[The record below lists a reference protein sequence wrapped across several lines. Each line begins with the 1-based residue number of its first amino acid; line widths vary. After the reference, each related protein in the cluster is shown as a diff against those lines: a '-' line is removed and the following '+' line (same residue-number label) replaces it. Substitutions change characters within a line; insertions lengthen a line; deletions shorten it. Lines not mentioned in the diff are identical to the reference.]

1 MVWLFFPKMCIIA
14 AMESTEQTQPINH
27 QQNNE
32 NEPQPKKVKRKRG
45 RWILLG
51 ILLILVGAA
60 IGTYFGWQK
69 AKALRLQEQD
79 NVLITAASAQF
90 EMGLVELENKQYAIA
105 QRRFEYVVQIMP
117 DFPGVQ
123 EKLAEVMLAQA
134 MVATPTPMPTPT
146 LTPTPDTRGE
156 EELYNQITQHIMNKD
171 WANSLLALDALREL
185 NLNYRTVDVDGLYY
199 LSLRNRGVQLILEE
213 GSLEPGIYDLAL
225 AEGFAPLDVEADNY
239 RSWARRYLNGASY
252 WGLDWPQ
259 VVSVFGELYGY
270 LPYLSDSSGMTTT
283 ERYRQGLI
291 NWGDQLTFAEDWCLA
306 SEKYEMALSLMA
318 DQTVSQKATEVYNEC
333 HKPTEEPTKAPVQA
347 TPTPEGTTEV
357 PTEVPTEEPTPT
369 EESNSDPEPTPTP
382 ESGG

>member
-1 MVWLFFPKMCIIA
+1 
-14 AMESTEQTQPINH
+14 MESTEQTQPINH

-146 LTPTPDTRGE
+146 LTPS
-156 EELYNQITQHIMNKD
+156 YNF
-171 WANSLLALDALREL
+171 
-185 NLNYRTVDVDGLYY
+185 V
-199 LSLRNRGVQLILEE
+199 
-213 GSLEPGIYDLAL
+213 
-225 AEGFAPLDVEADNY
+225 
-239 RSWARRYLNGASY
+239 
-252 WGLDWPQ
+252 
-259 VVSVFGELYGY
+259 
-270 LPYLSDSSGMTTT
+270 
-283 ERYRQGLI
+283 
-291 NWGDQLTFAEDWCLA
+291 
-306 SEKYEMALSLMA
+306 
-318 DQTVSQKATEVYNEC
+318 
-333 HKPTEEPTKAPVQA
+333 
-347 TPTPEGTTEV
+347 
-357 PTEVPTEEPTPT
+357 
-369 EESNSDPEPTPTP
+369 
-382 ESGG
+382 